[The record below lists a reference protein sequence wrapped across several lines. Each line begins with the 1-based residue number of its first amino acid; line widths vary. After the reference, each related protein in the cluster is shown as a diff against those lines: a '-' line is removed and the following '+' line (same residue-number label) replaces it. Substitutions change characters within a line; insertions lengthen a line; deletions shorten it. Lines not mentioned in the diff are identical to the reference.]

1 MKVYSNN
8 RGLEFY
14 KDIKVFLLSNPNQI
28 LYTPEH
34 MAHFFGKYK
43 PL

>member
-14 KDIKVFLLSNPNQI
+14 KDIKVLLLGNLYQI

-34 MAHFFGKYK
+34 MACFS
-43 PL
+43 